1 MIRLQKSPFGV
12 SFYGQNA
19 EKHMCSTPEQI
30 IYTETLYNA
39 PTLVSGGS
47 ESTKARKLDKI
58 KVLNIVE
65 SPRLKSVAFC
75 TPNSK
80 PRRTQTQSSEVE
92 HMDPMDRR
100 TPEQIERDA
109 LQNKYAHNYLLIPMP
124 VMMNPE
130 LTLADKAVF
139 GRAYGF
145 DFLFESPTQTAAVL
159 GISPSQVRVSKRKL
173 EKMGLLACVEENFFG
188 KKYVARLANYTYPLS
203 ESDNP
208 PVKICQPPCQNLT
221 TENKERLKGEENH
234 SLKDKSFKESSEPT
248 SENDEPLK
256 EEPEKPKRYGKAEIN
271 EILDD
276 WEAATDFQW
285 HGVRQERFAVNTLL
299 RKFGLEA
306 TKALVRRVRV
316 ARRSDDQFAPQ
327 IAKPSQLVG
336 KYEKLTALTM
346 WEERCARIK
355 AKAAEMEGPDFRK
368 LYNMGERPEDE
379 SEDYAPEYTAEEKQN
394 RRDFVNGLREKYGFK
409 RKEADNE

>member
-1 MIRLQKSPFGV
+1 
-12 SFYGQNA
+12 
-19 EKHMCSTPEQI
+19 
-30 IYTETLYNA
+30 
-39 PTLVSGGS
+39 
-47 ESTKARKLDKI
+47 
-58 KVLNIVE
+58 
-65 SPRLKSVAFC
+65 
-75 TPNSK
+75 
-80 PRRTQTQSSEVE
+80 
-92 HMDPMDRR
+92 MDPQDRR

-173 EKMGLLACVEENFFG
+173 EKMGLLTCVEENFFG
-188 KKYVARLANYTYPLS
+188 KKYVARLANYNYPLS

-208 PVKICQPPCQNLT
+208 LVKICQPPCQNLT
-221 TENKERLKGEENH
+221 TENKERLKEEKSL
-234 SLKDKSFKESSEPT
+234 SLKDKSFKESPEST
-248 SENDEPLK
+248 SENEEPLK
-256 EEPEKPKRYGKAEIN
+256 EESEKPKRYGKAEIN
-271 EILDD
+271 EILDE

-285 HGVRQERFAVNTLL
+285 HGVRQERYAVNNLL
-299 RKFGLEA
+299 RKFGPEA
-306 TKALVRRVRV
+306 TKALVRRVR
-316 ARRSDDQFAPQ
+316 AASRSDDQFAPQ

-346 WEERCARIK
+346 WEQRQARIK

-379 SEDYAPEYTAEEKQN
+379 PDEDYSKEYTEEEKQ
-394 RRDFVNGLREKYGFK
+394 RRHDLVTGLREKYGFK